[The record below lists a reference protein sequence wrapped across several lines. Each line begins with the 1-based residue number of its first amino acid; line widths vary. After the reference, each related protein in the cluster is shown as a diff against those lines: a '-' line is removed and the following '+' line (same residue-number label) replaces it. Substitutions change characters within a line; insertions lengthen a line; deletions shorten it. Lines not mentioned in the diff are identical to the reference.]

1 MRPGLRRSPGR
12 ATSAPQLRDVVMT
25 DLVRLGLVLVGC
37 AVAVVAAG
45 VTLGLVGAV
54 LTKRHE

>member
-1 MRPGLRRSPGR
+1 
-12 ATSAPQLRDVVMT
+12 MT
-25 DLVRLGLVLVGC
+25 DLVRLGLALVGC
-37 AVAVVAAG
+37 AVTVVAAG